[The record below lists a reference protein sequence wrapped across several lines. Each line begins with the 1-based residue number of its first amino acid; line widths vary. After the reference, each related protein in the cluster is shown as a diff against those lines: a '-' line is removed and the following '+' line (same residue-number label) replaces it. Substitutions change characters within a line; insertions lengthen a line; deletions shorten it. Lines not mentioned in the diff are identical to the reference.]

1 MKQPRLKQSGQG
13 VLLASL
19 AAAFPVV
26 AHAAPA
32 ARVDFAIGE
41 VKAIAASG
49 QVRTLSK
56 GAQLDQGETIATRD
70 GRAQLRFTDGAMV
83 SLQPQSEFRIDQYRF
98 EGKPDGSERGFFSL
112 LKGGL
117 RTITGAVGRTNR
129 KNYKVSTAVATIGI
143 RGTEFTI
150 QYGGSITGSVGE
162 GEIEV
167 CNGAGCLNVTNGES
181 YYVQNQ
187 DVRPVMTQKKTD
199 LPPAPPP
206 APPVKFADGE
216 SVNSNGDPCVI
227 YPASCVAPG
236 VVNGTF
242 SSRSIVAHSIF
253 SGGNSHGGFSSVLT
267 GTSIFSSGL
276 LVSMPDAGGGTVTP
290 GTTAVVQSG
299 GDQFISF
306 GRLANGVL
314 GGTVVDPLNDHAG
327 AGFSAGQSFYYLTG
341 VTQPLTVGLTLAS
354 VSYSLFSAPNP
365 TFTPLGPASVGTPA
379 AGILNNLNFL
389 VNLSGATSTGTFSML
404 LTDPSAQTISVTG
417 AFGGSPGFISGGGT
431 GFGACSGSGCNATI
445 SGFFAGANA
454 ETLGIAYEV
463 DSVSFNCGINCGAVG
478 VAVLKP

>member
-1 MKQPRLKQSGQG
+1 MKQPRLKPTGQG

-49 QVRTLSK
+49 QVRPLAK
-56 GAQLDQGETIATRD
+56 GGQLDQGETITTRN

-117 RTITGAVGRTNR
+117 RTITGAVGRANR
-129 KNYKVSTAVATIGI
+129 QNYKVSTAVATIGI
-143 RGTEFTI
+143 RGTEYTI
-150 QYGGSITGSVGE
+150 QYGSSITGTVGE

-187 DVRPVMTQKKTD
+187 DIKPVLTEKKAD

-206 APPVKFADGE
+206 APPAKFADGE
-216 SVNSNGDPCVI
+216 SVNSNGDPCVVN
-227 YPASCVAPG
+227 PTSCVTAG
-236 VVNGTF
+236 GLNGTF

-267 GTSIFSSGL
+267 GTATFNAGM

-290 GTTAVVQSG
+290 GTTAIAQSG

-314 GGTVVDPLNDHAG
+314 GGTVVNPLNDHAG
-327 AGFSAGQSFYYLTG
+327 AGFSAGQSFYYLAG
-341 VTQPLTVGLTLAS
+341 VTQPLTVGLSLAS

-365 TFTPLGPASVGTPA
+365 TFSPLGPASVGTPA
-379 AGILNNLNFL
+379 AGALSNVTFV
-389 VNLSGATSTGTFSML
+389 VNLSGTSATGTFSML
-404 LTDPSAQTISVTG
+404 LTDPAAQPISVTG

-431 GFGACSGSGCNATI
+431 GTGACGGSGCNATI

-463 DSVSFNCGINCGAVG
+463 DTVSFNCGINCGAVG